1 MNENMYEI
9 FHRDNRYFVR
19 RFDTPGQQEWEITL
33 PALCDLSGHLLR
45 YQEDFINENKS
56 TT

>member
-19 RFDTPGQQEWEITL
+19 RFDDPLQPEREITFG
-33 PALCDLSGHLLR
+33 AICDLSGHLLR
-45 YQEDFINENKS
+45 YQEDFIREQKQ
-56 TT
+56 